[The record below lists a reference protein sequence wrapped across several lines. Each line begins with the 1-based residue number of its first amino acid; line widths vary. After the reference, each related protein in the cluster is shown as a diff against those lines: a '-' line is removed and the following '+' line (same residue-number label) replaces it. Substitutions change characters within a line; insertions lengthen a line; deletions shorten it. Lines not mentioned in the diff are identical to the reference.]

1 MIKLYAR
8 TPQGLRKSEDSLL
21 APLAPYMVWIDL
33 LRPTVDEER
42 LVEVAT
48 EVDIP
53 TREELEEIEI
63 SSRLFTEDN
72 ANYMTATV
80 LYHADSDHPQTTS
93 ITFILTDRL
102 LITVRYEEPRP
113 FLTFPVQ
120 AERHPEFCTTPRELL
135 ISLLEAVVDRT
146 ADILEH
152 VQADVDDVSQEIFV
166 RPEDNRRPDVS
177 SNRYREILRRA
188 GRSQLLTLKI
198 TESLVSIERIV
209 TFLGRVGAEA
219 KLPKNVS
226 ARLKTLARD
235 TQALSEH
242 ATHVAQTIAFQLD
255 ATLGLINIEQNGI
268 IKIFSIAAVVFL
280 PPTMIASIYG
290 MNFVDIPEL
299 HWWFGYP
306 LALLAMLA
314 SAVLPFWYLK
324 KKGWF

>member
-21 APLAPYMVWIDL
+21 APLQPYIQWIDL

-72 ANYMTATV
+72 ASYMTATV
-80 LYHADSDHPQTTS
+80 LYHADSDHPQTTP
-93 ITFILTDRL
+93 ITFILTEQRL
-102 LITVRYEEPRP
+102 MTVRYEEPRP

-120 AERHPEFCTTPRELL
+120 AERHPEFCASPRDLL
-135 ISLLEAVVDRT
+135 ISLLEAIVDRT

-152 VQADVDDVSQEIFV
+152 VQSDVDDVSQEIFV
-166 RPEDNRRPDVS
+166 RPDGQRRPDVN
-177 SNRYREILRRA
+177 SNRYREILRRE
-188 GRSQLLTLKI
+188 GRNQLLTLKI
-198 TESLVSIERIV
+198 TESLVSIERII
-209 TFLGRVGAEA
+209 TFLGRPAAEA
-219 KLPKNVS
+219 KMPKTIG
-226 ARLKTLARD
+226 ARLKTLGRD
-235 TQALSEH
+235 TRALSEH

-255 ATLGLINIEQNGI
+255 ATLGLINIEQNSI

-290 MNFVDIPEL
+290 MNFDTIPEL
-299 HWWFGYP
+299 HLVFGYP

-314 SAVLPFWYLK
+314 SAVLPFWYFK